1 MKKNTLLDTKG
12 FLLMETL
19 LVSLTIAGILLY
31 MYVQYSRITDSY
43 HRLSNYN
50 SVEKLYRAGNLKK
63 LLIIGDEDSFY
74 NEVDVG
80 MYPPNSYKEKIKGVY
95 KLENINFTTNNTKIL
110 DNLDVEGAY
119 IVKGDADL
127 TKVDATFGPFLKA
140 LPTVGKDDYQL
151 IVKYKDGEFA
161 AITIREE

>member
-50 SVEKLYRAGNLKK
+50 SVEKLYRTGNLKR
-63 LLIIGDEDSFY
+63 LLIIENEENFY
-74 NEVDVG
+74 DEVDKG
-80 MYPPNSYKEKIKGVY
+80 MYPPNSYEAKIKGVY
-95 KLENINFTTNNTKIL
+95 KLEDVNFTKNSTKIL
-110 DNLDVEGAY
+110 TILDVTGAY

-127 TKVDATFGPFLKA
+127 TKVDATFGPFLKT
-140 LPTVGKDDYQL
+140 LPKADKDDYQL
-151 IVKYKDGEFA
+151 IVKYNDGEFA
-161 AITIREE
+161 AITIKEE